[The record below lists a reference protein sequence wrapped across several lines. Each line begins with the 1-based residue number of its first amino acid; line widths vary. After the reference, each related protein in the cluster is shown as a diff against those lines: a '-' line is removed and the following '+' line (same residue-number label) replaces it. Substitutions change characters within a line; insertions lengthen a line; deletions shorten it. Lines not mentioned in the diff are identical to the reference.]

1 MLIKVWYDMKISMVT
16 ALDPW
21 IRCAFGNVSFPTG
34 TFILFLHNL
43 HTESVEDMVPL

>member
-1 MLIKVWYDMKISMVT
+1 MTITTVT

-34 TFILFLHNL
+34 IFIFFLHNL
-43 HTESVEDMVPL
+43 HTESVEDVVPL